1 MCQEWLM
8 KYNYDF
14 CIKKYYLLSKYLALS
29 KILTR
34 VKFCSIIKKNTKG
47 GDSLSTDLN
56 IKLRIMQDNLCDLR
70 RIAGWTTEALA
81 NKLGITKQ
89 TISNIENNKV
99 NLSRIQYIAIR
110 AVFECQVS
118 MNRDNITLREIYDLL
133 FDIIPFIYEE
143 NKDEIRA
150 AVTAIASVASSG
162 LSNLQLYSST
172 VALLAPLG
180 KLISLKKTIKSADA
194 SLDWLIEELVDGSPE
209 INIDYCSKEDGNEE
223 G

>member
-1 MCQEWLM
+1 M
-8 KYNYDF
+8 
-14 CIKKYYLLSKYLALS
+14 
-29 KILTR
+29 
-34 VKFCSIIKKNTKG
+34 
-47 GDSLSTDLN
+47 STDLN